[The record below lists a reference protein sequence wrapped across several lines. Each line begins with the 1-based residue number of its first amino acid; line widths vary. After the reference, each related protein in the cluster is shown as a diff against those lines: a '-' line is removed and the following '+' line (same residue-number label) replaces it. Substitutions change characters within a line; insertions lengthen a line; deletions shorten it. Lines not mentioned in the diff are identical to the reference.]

1 MNSFNEFYS
10 NIFQG
15 NTERYILLKEITPD
29 GKKIT
34 TMPQGLIN
42 FENHLDPTC
51 KPCGLSPCNI
61 QMKEKPFVVG
71 LA

>member
-1 MNSFNEFYS
+1 MSFTEFYS

-34 TMPQGLIN
+34 TMPKGLIP
-42 FENHLDPTC
+42 FHLYNT
-51 KPCGLSPCNI
+51 
-61 QMKEKPFVVG
+61 QMKAKPYVVG
-71 LA
+71 LALTEMKKLII